1 MTQSIAAER
10 GEGVVDLNACVT
22 EANAL
27 GRQSD
32 SAFTL
37 CGTDRIHPKA
47 EGGSFIARQILKS
60 WGVKPKAF
68 EIGVDLRAGSACQ
81 SEGVSV
87 TNMRQTQ
94 DEVSFEA
101 IEKALPLKGFIDGER
116 VSVSGLADGEWT
128 LSIDG
133 NMVLTTNAEAFAAGV
148 SLAGRPTPQALQAEQ
163 VKTLNHE
170 RVACES
176 DLRTLAGARWYLFAK
191 GVNPDDGAAVEAWV
205 KASEGKNGYY
215 ERLVRRYANSQTA
228 G

>member
-1 MTQSIAAER
+1 M
-10 GEGVVDLNACVT
+10 
-22 EANAL
+22 
-27 GRQSD
+27 
-32 SAFTL
+32 
-37 CGTDRIHPKA
+37 
-47 EGGSFIARQILKS
+47 
-60 WGVKPKAF
+60 KPKAF
-68 EIGVDLRAGSACQ
+68 EIGVDLRAGSVRQ

-87 TNMRQTQ
+87 TNIRQTQ

-101 IEKALPLKGFIDGER
+101 IEKALPLKGFAEGER

-215 ERLVRRYANSQTA
+215 ERLVRRYANEWPGRPARLDRLVDLENRIDSARRPVLRTWRLRRQPA
-228 G
+228 AKGLEALNMDG